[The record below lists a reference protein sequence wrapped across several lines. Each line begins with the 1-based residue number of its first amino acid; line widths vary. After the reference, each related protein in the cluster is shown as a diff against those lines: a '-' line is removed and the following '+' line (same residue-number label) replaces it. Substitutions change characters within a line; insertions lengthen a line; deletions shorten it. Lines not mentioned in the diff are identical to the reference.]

1 YSLIN
6 RKGGVTMQQRF
17 CTCGFPVWVQYLLSE
32 MNCGTIFWSTV
43 YRSGRVLTR
52 CPSCGRAL
60 HIDDLS

>member
-1 YSLIN
+1 
-6 RKGGVTMQQRF
+6 MQQRF

-32 MNCGTIFWSTV
+32 RNGGTIFWSTV
-43 YRSGRVLTR
+43 YRTGRVLTR